1 MESKIMTTEQLHS
14 FRAYLRDEERSE
26 ATVEKYF
33 CEVTQFAAWLNNT
46 EVTKAAVA
54 EWKEHLLSEGYEPST
69 VNGKL
74 TAMDRFFDF
83 MGWQECRVRPVR
95 VQRRNY
101 SEPRRELTRQEYYRL
116 LHAAHRKG
124 DLRLFHL
131 LETIC
136 STGIRVSELRFI
148 TVKAVQRG
156 RADICNKGKYRTILL
171 PRRLCEKLLHYCRER
186 GIAHGSIFVTRSG
199 KPVNRSNIWAMMKTL
214 CRKAQVSARKV
225 FPHNLR
231 HLFARCFYQCQQ
243 DLEHLASLLGHSS
256 INTTRIYTRTSGEEH
271 LRQIEKLRLI
281 L

>member
-1 MESKIMTTEQLHS
+1 MEHKMEEQTITRFAQELFEQERSQETIKRYQQQLHD
-14 FRAYLRDEERSE
+14 FG
-26 ATVEKYF
+26 KW
-33 CEVTQFAAWLNNT
+33 AAKAP
-46 EVTKAAVA
+46 VTKELVVRYKQWLMARYSPSSVNVALAA
-54 EWKEHLLSEGYEPST
+54 L
-69 VNGKL
+69 NG
-74 TAMDRFFDF
+74 FFQF
-83 MGWQECRVRPVR
+83 TGWQECRVRPVR
-95 VQRRNY
+95 VQRRHY
-101 SEPRRELTRQEYYRL
+101 AEPRREMTRQEYYRL
-116 LHAAHRKG
+116 LHAAHQKG

-171 PRRLCEKLLHYCRER
+171 PRKLCQKLLRYCRER
-186 GIAHGSIFVTRSG
+186 QITQGSIFITRSG
-199 KPVNRSNIWAMMKTL
+199 KPLNRSNIWAMMKAL
-214 CRKAQVSARKV
+214 CEKAQVSACKV

-256 INTTRIYTRTSGEEH
+256 INTTRIYTKTSGEEH
-271 LRQIEKLRLI
+271 LRQIEQLRLI

>member
-1 MESKIMTTEQLHS
+1 MEHIIEEMAVIGFSKELFEKERAKETIDRYQQQLH
-14 FRAYLRDEERSE
+14 
-26 ATVEKYF
+26 T
-33 CEVTQFAAWLNNT
+33 FAQWVGGRT
-46 EVTKAAVA
+46 VTKEITVCYKQWLMERYSPASVNVALAA
-54 EWKEHLLSEGYEPST
+54 L
-69 VNGKL
+69 NG
-74 TAMDRFFDF
+74 FFNF

-95 VQRRNY
+95 VQRRDY

-116 LHAAHRKG
+116 LHAARRKG

>member
-1 MESKIMTTEQLHS
+1 M
-14 FRAYLRDEERSE
+14 
-26 ATVEKYF
+26 
-33 CEVTQFAAWLNNT
+33 
-46 EVTKAAVA
+46 
-54 EWKEHLLSEGYEPST
+54 
-69 VNGKL
+69 
-74 TAMDRFFDF
+74 
-83 MGWQECRVRPVR
+83 RPVR

-101 SEPRRELTRQEYYRL
+101 SESRRELTRQEYYRL
-116 LHAAHRKG
+116 LHAARRKG

-131 LETIC
+131 METIC

-186 GIAHGSIFVTRSG
+186 GITHGSVFVTRSG
-199 KPVNRSNIWAMMKTL
+199 KPLNRSNIWAMMKAL
-214 CRKAQVSARKV
+214 CRKAQVSAGKV

-256 INTTRIYTRTSGEEH
+256 INTTRIYTRTNGKEH
-271 LRQIEKLRLI
+271 LRQIEQLRLMNSFALYYKVKKKNKTKAI
-281 L
+281 HLCWMAFLPCKKTV

>member
-1 MESKIMTTEQLHS
+1 M
-14 FRAYLRDEERSE
+14 
-26 ATVEKYF
+26 
-33 CEVTQFAAWLNNT
+33 
-46 EVTKAAVA
+46 
-54 EWKEHLLSEGYEPST
+54 
-69 VNGKL
+69 
-74 TAMDRFFDF
+74 
-83 MGWQECRVRPVR
+83 RPVR

-101 SEPRRELTRQEYYRL
+101 SESRRELTRQEYYRL
-116 LHAAHRKG
+116 LHAARRKG

-131 LETIC
+131 METIC

-156 RADICNKGKYRTILL
+156 RADICNKRKYRTILL

-186 GIAHGSIFVTRSG
+186 GIAHGSVFVTRSG
-199 KPVNRSNIWAMMKTL
+199 KPLNRSNIWAMMKTL
-214 CRKAQVSARKV
+214 CRKAQVSAGKV

-256 INTTRIYTRTSGEEH
+256 INTTRIYTRTNGEEH
-271 LRQIEKLRLI
+271 LRQIEQLRLI